1 MVLVNVITFQ
11 NAFNKCDNFSL
22 TLFSLLEKNHLR
34 VILRMTLL
42 CFNALKGLLLCE
54 FVLYKQL
61 IQGNPQV
68 SPSLFGPTFL
78 HLEFRHHQHQKHS
91 HASCKFVPPSPPEIQ
106 KMILL
111 NSLNVKD

>member
-11 NAFNKCDNFSL
+11 NAFNKCDNFSV

-68 SPSLFGPTFL
+68 SPPYLGLLFSTWNLGTTSIKNIPML
-78 HLEFRHHQHQKHS
+78 PANLS
-91 HASCKFVPPSPPEIQ
+91 PPPPEIR

-111 NSLNVKD
+111 NSLNLKD